1 MPRASGPLFELK
13 HFILLEVT
21 GLGEVPVDHE
31 SRKAEHLRVC
41 LEENVRA
48 GGISSGFERYRFVH
62 KAMPEMDL
70 SDVDLSTKFLDHN
83 LEAPIL
89 ISAMTGG
96 TGEAGRINRNLAR
109 AAQTLGLA
117 MGVGSQRA
125 AIESPPLAESYQVRD
140 VAPDILLFANL
151 GAVQLNR
158 GYGVEECTRA
168 IEMIDADALALHLNP
183 LQECLQAGG
192 DVQFGGLLD
201 RIGQLCREAPFP
213 VIVKEVGWGI
223 SAELAELLAGAG
235 VSAIDV
241 AGAGGTSWSEVEGKR
256 TVDEGRRQ
264 VAQAFRDWGIP
275 TVECLQD
282 VRSVLPEHPLIAS
295 GGIWTGVDVAKAL
308 ALGADL
314 VGMAGGLLEAAAES
328 GDQTLAVLRGVLAEL
343 RIAMFCCGIGDL
355 KELRRTAALVEVA
368 GR

>member
-1 MPRASGPLFELK
+1 MPHVSGLLFELK
-13 HFILLEVT
+13 HLIPARVT
-21 GLGEVPVDHE
+21 ELAEAPLDHE

-41 LEENVRA
+41 LEEDVRA
-48 GGISSGFERYRFVH
+48 AGISSGFERFRFVH
-62 KAMPEMDL
+62 QALPEMDL
-70 SDVDLSTKFLDHN
+70 SDVDLSTGFLDHD
-83 LEAPIL
+83 LAAPIL
-89 ISAMTGG
+89 ISSMTGG
-96 TGEAGRINRNLAR
+96 TAEAGRINTNLAR
-109 AAQTLGLA
+109 AAQELGLA

-125 AIESPPLAESYQVRD
+125 AIESASLAESYQVRD

-158 GYGVEECTRA
+158 GYGAEECARA
-168 IEMIDADALALHLNP
+168 IEMIDAQALVLHLNP

-201 RIGQLCREAPFP
+201 RIGRICHEVPFP

-223 SAELAELLAGAG
+223 SAELAGQLAEAG
-235 VSAIDV
+235 VAAIDV

-256 TVDEGRRQ
+256 TMEEGRRQ
-264 VAQAFRDWGIP
+264 IARAFRDWGIP
-275 TVECLQD
+275 TAQCLQD
-282 VRSVLPEHPLIAS
+282 VRKALPEHPVIAS
-295 GGIWTGVDVAKAL
+295 GGIGTGVEAAKAL

-328 GDQTLAVLRGVLAEL
+328 GDQTIAVLKGVLTQL
-343 RIAMFCCGIGDL
+343 RIAMFCCGVGDL
-355 KELRRTAALVEVA
+355 NALRQTPALVEVA